1 MTATE
6 IVRLIAVMVL
16 WATCF
21 PLITIGLDLAPH
33 LAFASMR
40 AALAGACLLAFG
52 VVNRRP
58 IPMTGRSWVLV
69 VVVAIGATS
78 LGFFGMFHA
87 AEFISP
93 GLATVIANVQ
103 PLLAATM
110 AYAFLGERLSL
121 IGRFGLLM
129 GFAGIVV
136 IAWPG
141 LFSEGVSGY
150 AIGIAYVALAAI
162 GVAVGNLAI
171 ARLAGQADAIMAMA
185 FQLLVGAVPL
195 AAVSILT
202 EDVSTVTWSAEFI
215 LVLLSL
221 SLLGTSLPFLLW
233 FKALEVTELSRANAF
248 TFLVPI
254 FGLVIGA
261 TVFEERLEWTHAA
274 GVALVLAGLLLV
286 QRRSEAMNAHLREST
301 GG

>member
-1 MTATE
+1 
-6 IVRLIAVMVL
+6 MVL

-40 AALAGACLLAFG
+40 AALAGVCLLAFG
-52 VVNRRP
+52 VVTRRP
-58 IPMTGRSWVLV
+58 IPRTGRSWVLV
-69 VVVAIGATS
+69 IVIAIGATS
-78 LGFFGMFHA
+78 FGFFGMFHA

-93 GLATVIANVQ
+93 GLATVVANMQ

-110 AYAFLGERLSL
+110 AYAILGERLSL
-121 IGRFGLLM
+121 IGRFGLLV

-141 LFSEGVSGY
+141 LAYGGVPGY
-150 AIGIAYVALAAI
+150 AAGIAYVSLAAA

-171 ARLAGQADAIMAMA
+171 ARLAAQADAIMAMA
-185 FQLLVGAVPL
+185 FQLLIGAVPL

-202 EDVSTVTWSAEFI
+202 EDVSTVTWSGEFI
-215 LVLLSL
+215 LVLWSL
-221 SLLGTSLPFLLW
+221 SVLGTSLPFLLW
-233 FKALEVTELSRANAF
+233 FEALAVTDLSRANAF

-261 TVFEERLEWTHAA
+261 AVFEERLEWAHAL
-274 GVALVLAGLLLV
+274 GVTLLAGLLLV
-286 QRRSEAMNAHLREST
+286 QHRSDVRNAHRATST
-301 GG
+301 RV